1 MQSFMQNVTRLPLL
15 YLDRTPMYGVIM
27 QVLVAIYVVA
37 LVASFVGYIGFTP
50 LELILS
56 AGVIMVTALVVN
68 TICALATK
76 VPIQHY
82 SSVITALILILLLL
96 PSTIP
101 ADLFASAVITAL
113 AIASKYV
120 FVYKKQ
126 HLVNPVAAGLVLG
139 SLFGFGGGTW
149 WVASIILFVPIIIG
163 GLLVAEKVKRLDMV
177 AVFLA
182 VAFGIYMLLMWRE
195 PILMSELLSTFFF
208 SYPYVFLGFFMLT
221 EPFTMPSQK
230 DTRYLYA
237 AVVAVVAFLPTVG
250 PVSFSPELA
259 LVVGNLTLAPFAQ
272 RQKLILKLGGLR
284 KITSS
289 IYEFSFPKPTGFKFR
304 AGQYLEWMV
313 PHKKSDSRGTRRYFT
328 IVSAPEDAELR
339 LAFKLPEKASSYK
352 NAMINLKAGDVV
364 IGSQRSGDF
373 LLPKNIDEKLGFIAG
388 GIGVTPFVSHV
399 TSIDAK
405 NERRDIATL
414 YCVASAVDMAYSE
427 KLASAGVLVPV
438 VGSGELPAGGESGF
452 LSADIITR
460 RVPDYASRTWYI
472 SGPPKM
478 VDASYRSLRT
488 LGVPTRRIH
497 RDFFPGLA

>member
-1 MQSFMQNVTRLPLL
+1 MQNVTRLPLL

-27 QVLVAIYVVA
+27 QVLVATYGVA
-37 LVASFVGYIGFTP
+37 LIASLGGYIGFTP

-56 AGVIMVTALVVN
+56 AATIMVTALFVN
-68 TICALATK
+68 VLCAFATK

-96 PSTIP
+96 PSTMP
-101 ADLFASAVITAL
+101 LDLFASAVITAL

-139 SLFGFGGGTW
+139 SLFGFGGGAW
-149 WVASIILFVPIIIG
+149 WVASAILFVPILIG

-182 VAFGIYMLLMWRE
+182 VAFGVYMILMWNE
-195 PILMSELLSTFFF
+195 PLPMSELLATFFF

-230 DTRYLYA
+230 NTRYVYA
-237 AVVAVVAFLPTVG
+237 LVAAVVAFLPTVG
-250 PVSFSPELA
+250 PINFSPELA
-259 LVVGNLTLAPFAQ
+259 LVIGNLALAPFAQ

-289 IYEFSFPKPTGFKFR
+289 IYEFSFPKPAGFQFK

-313 PHKKSDSRGTRRYFT
+313 PHKKADSRGTRRYFT
-328 IVSAPEDAELR
+328 IVSAPEEAELR
-339 LAFKLPEKASSYK
+339 LAFKLPENASSYK

-373 LLPKNIDEKLGFIAG
+373 LLPKNSTEKLGFIAG

-399 TSIDAK
+399 SSLEAK
-405 NERRDIATL
+405 HERRDIATL
-414 YCVASAVDMAYSE
+414 YCAADAADLAYSE
-427 KLASAGVLVPV
+427 KLQSAGLLVPV
-438 VGSGELPAGGESGF
+438 VAGGEVPPGGESGF

-478 VDASYRSLRT
+478 VDAAHHALRT
-488 LGVPTRRIH
+488 LGVPARRIH